1 MGVEARP
8 CPSLNYSLLH
18 NNRDMFV
25 TFRISKFV
33 PEPIQDVEIEVV
45 LHAGSESFP
54 YRASIDLVDKV
65 TELRDRVRVPLTSGL
80 ARAVREAVH
89 SVLFVGVSWKG
100 QTVYRDTVRVTLLDA
115 GEWKDDDEN
124 RIWLPSFVLPRDPAV
139 ARVVDAAKGYLK
151 VLRDDSGAGFDG
163 YQPFDGVPLGD
174 ARGEDAAAEE
184 VDAQIQAIW
193 SALSYDLGITYV
205 NPPPTYS
212 VSAQRLRTPG
222 EVLSSKSGTCI
233 DLALL
238 LAACLEYVDVY
249 PVVFLLQG
257 HAFPG
262 YWRTPS
268 GYAEFEHANQDALPE
283 ATAGVQ
289 PAESET
295 LGQRVPWQIRKGSYR
310 EVLSRVHRRQLVP
323 IETVALTSRG
333 SFREATELGLENLR
347 SSRDFHSMVDVHL
360 ARTAAV
366 PVTPLPLREE
376 R

>member
-1 MGVEARP
+1 M
-8 CPSLNYSLLH
+8 
-18 NNRDMFV
+18 
-25 TFRISKFV
+25 
-33 PEPIQDVEIEVV
+33 
-45 LHAGSESFP
+45 
-54 YRASIDLVDKV
+54 
-65 TELRDRVRVPLTSGL
+65 
-80 ARAVREAVH
+80 
-89 SVLFVGVSWKG
+89 
-100 QTVYRDTVRVTLLDA
+100 
-115 GEWKDDDEN
+115 
-124 RIWLPSFVLPRDPAV
+124 
-139 ARVVDAAKGYLK
+139 
-151 VLRDDSGAGFDG
+151 
-163 YQPFDGVPLGD
+163 
-174 ARGEDAAAEE
+174 
-184 VDAQIQAIW
+184 DAQIQAIW